1 MIKELIR
8 LINKQ
13 DDRLKELLS
22 LMKKQHQ
29 MIMSKDVFG
38 LESLVDMING
48 KSKEIA
54 EVELER
60 RNLMG
65 NNKLSEFVSN
75 QKDEVLERAYESI
88 KNTLEEVQTTKE
100 TNELLLKQRI
110 VFNNKML
117 EMMNPNRDIKT
128 YNSYGNLRR

>member
-38 LESLVDMING
+38 LESLVEMING

-88 KNTLEEVQTTKE
+88 KNTLEEVQTIKE